1 MTDHFNE
8 TAVIP
13 EAVLH
18 GTNSREAL
26 ADVLS
31 PAPSRSAPQQ
41 PVPDLLVQRALEQDL
56 ISNYLEEDDST
67 VMYRGLRQR
76 ISAE

>member
-41 PVPDLLVQRALEQDL
+41 PVPDLLVQRALLVGKLTVRHLLQL
-56 ISNYLEEDDST
+56 LGQVRRHLALEPP
-67 VMYRGLRQR
+67 
-76 ISAE
+76 